1 MKILVIED
9 DTDIREALV
18 FLLESEGYEVAAAE
32 NGKAALDLLS
42 QGRNPEL
49 ILVDLFMPVM
59 DGLTFRKKQ
68 LGRPEIAKIPVILMS
83 ADWINAGVYKVSEDA
98 LDASGKPKP
107 KYYACISRLVKRAA
121 LSLLR
126 LATYW
131 NDLDQ
136 SNFWAD
142 F

>member
-83 ADWINAGVYKVSEDA
+83 ADGGMDEKKEHAQALHYFAKPLNVNALLSAIQVESE
-98 LDASGKPKP
+98 
-107 KYYACISRLVKRAA
+107 R
-121 LSLLR
+121 LSL
-126 LATYW
+126 AY
-131 NDLDQ
+131 
-136 SNFWAD
+136 
-142 F
+142 